1 MNRAKALRFGASA
14 GAAALYGSLAPTHGG
29 AQTANTPISIIGA
42 RNDSAGIVYY
52 AQDLGY
58 YAQAGFDANV
68 QALNASSTVVGAVL
82 AGTATFGGITI
93 PGIALAREKGIPD
106 RHRSAVGGVQPAL
119 RRRPGIFVL
128 KNAPYKKA
136 ADLNG
141 KTLTTL
147 DISNVGYYGTKAWI
161 DKKNGGDSKT
171 IKWYELPGRSGAR
184 RNAIRARRCGR
195 SQPFRAGQRDSS
207 SGCAALSLAV
217 MTRSAT
223 SS

>member
-82 AGTATFGGITI
+82 AGTAMFGGITI
-93 PGIALAREKGIPD
+93 PGIALAREKGIPIVIAAP
-106 RHRSAVGGVQPAL
+106 SAVYNSATPTA
-119 RRRPGIFVL
+119 GIFVL
-128 KNAPYKKA
+128 KNAPYQEGCRPQRQNA
-136 ADLNG
+136 HDARHFQHGL
-141 KTLTTL
+141 LRRESL
-147 DISNVGYYGTKAWI
+147 D
-161 DKKNGGDSKT
+161 
-171 IKWYELPGRSGAR
+171 R
-184 RNAIRARRCGR
+184 
-195 SQPFRAGQRDSS
+195 
-207 SGCAALSLAV
+207 
-217 MTRSAT
+217 
-223 SS
+223 